1 MNYPKPYFSDIPGVG
16 CLDIDYIFF
25 EAECPILFTCR
36 DLEENLYLCICCDI
50 RDEQRWI
57 ISPTTADKLIKL
69 IKNKISLF
77 DAFHSDFVFVA
88 VWKKDYQKEKIEKR
102 NFNDI
107 NLQDI
112 PDKEEFLDAEDG
124 EYNDYLEKLHDS
136 TYSISYFSLTQ
147 RMSVFTLTTYLK
159 NYNLNNNINDT
170 IQGGCSEWITTL
182 KEPMLLS

>member
-25 EAECPILFTCR
+25 EAECPILFTCI

-88 VWKKDYQKEKIEKR
+88 VWKKDYQKEKIE
-102 NFNDI
+102 
-107 NLQDI
+107 
-112 PDKEEFLDAEDG
+112 
-124 EYNDYLEKLHDS
+124 
-136 TYSISYFSLTQ
+136 
-147 RMSVFTLTTYLK
+147 
-159 NYNLNNNINDT
+159 
-170 IQGGCSEWITTL
+170 
-182 KEPMLLS
+182 